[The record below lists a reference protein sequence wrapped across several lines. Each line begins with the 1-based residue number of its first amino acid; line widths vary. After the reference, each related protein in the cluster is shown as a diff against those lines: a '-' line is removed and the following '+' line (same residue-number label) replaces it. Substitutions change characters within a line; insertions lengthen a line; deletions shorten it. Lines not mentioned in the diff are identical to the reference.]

1 MYSIYF
7 KWIEEYSLE
16 NVLIVV
22 LVNKR
27 KRYIIMKKKLITI
40 VIGAMLCA
48 GLFAGCGQSDTKQDK
63 AAAGT
68 ESAKQ
73 ADTKD
78 EGDKGS
84 QEEKELTG
92 TIDDIKDF
100 MFVVTDDKD
109 TPYSFT
115 FDDTWIGM
123 PQNPG
128 SPGTYIVDHFISIH
142 IGNMGTFCTL
152 NKTRRTPYS
161 LVRTYRAVHA
171 SRKPEFCSHIK

>member
-7 KWIEEYSLE
+7 GLIGEYSLE
-16 NVLIVV
+16 NVLIAV

-48 GLFAGCGQSDTKQDK
+48 GLFAGCGQSNTKQDK

-68 ESAKQ
+68 ENAKQ
-73 ADTKD
+73 AETQD
-78 EGDKGS
+78 EGEKGS

-115 FDDTWIGM
+115 FDEKPDGLEGVASGDKVTVKYT
-123 PQNPG
+123 
-128 SPGTYIVDHFISIH
+128 GTISEVDPFEGKILSVE
-142 IGNMGTFCTL
+142 
-152 NKTRRTPYS
+152 K
-161 LVRTYRAVHA
+161 A
-171 SRKPEFCSHIK
+171 E

>member
-7 KWIEEYSLE
+7 RWIGEYSLE
-16 NVLIVV
+16 NVLIAV

-63 AAAGT
+63 AAGT

-73 ADTKD
+73 ADTND
-78 EGDKGS
+78 EGEKGS

-100 MFVVTDDKD
+100 MFVVTED

-115 FDDTWIGM
+115 FDEKPDGLESVASGDKVTVKYT
-123 PQNPG
+123 
-128 SPGTYIVDHFISIH
+128 GTISEVDPFEGKIISVE
-142 IGNMGTFCTL
+142 
-152 NKTRRTPYS
+152 K
-161 LVRTYRAVHA
+161 A
-171 SRKPEFCSHIK
+171 E

>member
-1 MYSIYF
+1 
-7 KWIEEYSLE
+7 
-16 NVLIVV
+16 
-22 LVNKR
+22 
-27 KRYIIMKKKLITI
+27 MKKKLITI

-48 GLFAGCGQSDTKQDK
+48 GLFAGCGQSNTKQDK

-68 ESAKQ
+68 ENAKQ

-78 EGDKGS
+78 EGEKDS

-115 FDDTWIGM
+115 FDEKPDGLESVASGDKVNVKYT
-123 PQNPG
+123 
-128 SPGTYIVDHFISIH
+128 GTISEVDPFEGKIISVE
-142 IGNMGTFCTL
+142 
-152 NKTRRTPYS
+152 K
-161 LVRTYRAVHA
+161 A
-171 SRKPEFCSHIK
+171 E

>member
-7 KWIEEYSLE
+7 SLIGEYSLE
-16 NVLIVV
+16 NVLIAV

-48 GLFAGCGQSDTKQDK
+48 GLFAGCGQSNTKQDK
-63 AAAGT
+63 AAAST
-68 ESAKQ
+68 ENAKQ
-73 ADTKD
+73 AETRD
-78 EGDKGS
+78 EGEKGS

-92 TIDDIKDF
+92 TIDEIKDF

-115 FDDTWIGM
+115 FDEKPDGLEGVASGDKVTVKYT
-123 PQNPG
+123 
-128 SPGTYIVDHFISIH
+128 GTISEVDPFDGKIISVE
-142 IGNMGTFCTL
+142 
-152 NKTRRTPYS
+152 K
-161 LVRTYRAVHA
+161 A
-171 SRKPEFCSHIK
+171 E

>member
-1 MYSIYF
+1 
-7 KWIEEYSLE
+7 
-16 NVLIVV
+16 
-22 LVNKR
+22 
-27 KRYIIMKKKLITI
+27 MKKKLITI

-68 ESAKQ
+68 ENAKQ

-78 EGDKGS
+78 EGDKDS

-92 TIDDIKDF
+92 TINDIKDF

-115 FDDTWIGM
+115 FDEKTDGLESVASGDKVTVKYT
-123 PQNPG
+123 
-128 SPGTYIVDHFISIH
+128 GTISEVDPFEGKIISVE
-142 IGNMGTFCTL
+142 
-152 NKTRRTPYS
+152 K
-161 LVRTYRAVHA
+161 A
-171 SRKPEFCSHIK
+171 E

>member
-7 KWIEEYSLE
+7 RWIEEYSLE

-22 LVNKR
+22 LINKR

-48 GLFAGCGQSDTKQDK
+48 GLFAGCGQSNTKQDK

-68 ESAKQ
+68 ENAKQ

-78 EGDKGS
+78 EGDKDS

-109 TPYSFT
+109 TPYSFN
-115 FDDTWIGM
+115 FDEKPDGLESVASGDKVTVKYT
-123 PQNPG
+123 
-128 SPGTYIVDHFISIH
+128 GTISEVDPFEGKIISVE
-142 IGNMGTFCTL
+142 
-152 NKTRRTPYS
+152 K
-161 LVRTYRAVHA
+161 A
-171 SRKPEFCSHIK
+171 E

>member
-7 KWIEEYSLE
+7 RWIEEYSLE

-22 LVNKR
+22 LINKR

-68 ESAKQ
+68 ENAKQ

-78 EGDKGS
+78 EGDKDS

-92 TIDDIKDF
+92 TLDDIKDF

-109 TPYSFT
+109 TPYCFN
-115 FDDTWIGM
+115 FDEKPDGLDGVASGDKVTVKYT
-123 PQNPG
+123 
-128 SPGTYIVDHFISIH
+128 GTISEVDPFEGKIISVE
-142 IGNMGTFCTL
+142 
-152 NKTRRTPYS
+152 K
-161 LVRTYRAVHA
+161 A
-171 SRKPEFCSHIK
+171 E

>member
-1 MYSIYF
+1 
-7 KWIEEYSLE
+7 
-16 NVLIVV
+16 
-22 LVNKR
+22 
-27 KRYIIMKKKLITI
+27 MKKKLITI

-63 AAAGT
+63 AAGT

-78 EGDKGS
+78 EGEKGS

-109 TPYSFT
+109 TPYSFN
-115 FDDTWIGM
+115 FDEKPDGLEGVASGDKVTVKYTGTISEVDPFEGEVISVEKTNQNKNSNETVCYDCVCIYDAGGLHRNSAETKDTWCNIYGRE
-123 PQNPG
+123 Q
-128 SPGTYIVDHFISIH
+128 YD
-142 IGNMGTFCTL
+142 
-152 NKTRRTPYS
+152 Y
-161 LVRTYRAVHA
+161 
-171 SRKPEFCSHIK
+171 

>member
-7 KWIEEYSLE
+7 RWIEEYSLE

-22 LVNKR
+22 LINKR

-48 GLFAGCGQSDTKQDK
+48 GLFAGCGQSNTKQDK

-68 ESAKQ
+68 ENAKQ

-78 EGDKGS
+78 EGDKDS

-109 TPYSFT
+109 TPYSFN
-115 FDDTWIGM
+115 FDEKPDGLESVASGDKVTVKY
-123 PQNPG
+123 
-128 SPGTYIVDHFISIH
+128 T
-142 IGNMGTFCTL
+142 GTFSEVDPFEG
-152 NKTRRTPYS
+152 KIIS
-161 LVRTYRAVHA
+161 VEKA
-171 SRKPEFCSHIK
+171 E

>member
-1 MYSIYF
+1 
-7 KWIEEYSLE
+7 
-16 NVLIVV
+16 
-22 LVNKR
+22 
-27 KRYIIMKKKLITI
+27 MKKKLITI

-63 AAAGT
+63 AAGT

-78 EGDKGS
+78 EGEKGS

-109 TPYSFT
+109 T
-115 FDDTWIGM
+115 
-123 PQNPG
+123 
-128 SPGTYIVDHFISIH
+128 GTISEVDPFEGKIISIE
-142 IGNMGTFCTL
+142 
-152 NKTRRTPYS
+152 K
-161 LVRTYRAVHA
+161 A
-171 SRKPEFCSHIK
+171 E

>member
-1 MYSIYF
+1 
-7 KWIEEYSLE
+7 
-16 NVLIVV
+16 
-22 LVNKR
+22 
-27 KRYIIMKKKLITI
+27 MKKKLITI

-63 AAAGT
+63 AAGT

-115 FDDTWIGM
+115 FDEKPDGLESVASGDKVTVKYT
-123 PQNPG
+123 
-128 SPGTYIVDHFISIH
+128 GTISEVDP
-142 IGNMGTFCTL
+142 L
-152 NKTRRTPYS
+152 RER
-161 LVRTYRAVHA
+161 
-171 SRKPEFCSHIK
+171 

>member
-7 KWIEEYSLE
+7 RWIEEYSLE

-22 LVNKR
+22 LINKR

-48 GLFAGCGQSDTKQDK
+48 SLLAGCGQSNTKQDK
-63 AAAGT
+63 AAGT
-68 ESAKQ
+68 ENAKQ

-78 EGDKGS
+78 ESEKDS

-115 FDDTWIGM
+115 FDEKPDGLESVVSGDKVTVKYT
-123 PQNPG
+123 
-128 SPGTYIVDHFISIH
+128 GTISEVDPFEGKIISVE
-142 IGNMGTFCTL
+142 
-152 NKTRRTPYS
+152 K
-161 LVRTYRAVHA
+161 A
-171 SRKPEFCSHIK
+171 E